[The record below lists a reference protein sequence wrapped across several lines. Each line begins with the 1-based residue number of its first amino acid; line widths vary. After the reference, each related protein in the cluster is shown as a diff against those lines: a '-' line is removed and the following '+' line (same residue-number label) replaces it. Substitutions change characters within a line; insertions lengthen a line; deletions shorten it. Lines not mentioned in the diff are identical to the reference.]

1 MDNNKYQ
8 NSNRNFRRSRRRRAD
23 SYRETISTNFNLYDK
38 SNLLHDGYILCHRT
52 QRARKKPTGVDDWK
66 VLGPLKAEEKAIS
79 EFSTALLT
87 YPKPLQYKELDY
99 DDFPPE
105 ISLYTKKT
113 IETSINLSCLPSL
126 RKGLSYSSIINAEL
140 KTEYVFP
147 EGKMDLNHYLN
158 TIPEKPP
165 QRRALISILPEPQKP
180 KPAISEPPEP
190 FEPVY
195 QVIKW
200 YDILFPYLAWNK
212 YKERKKIYREYL
224 QSLGEWNRWD
234 EDDID
239 LDEYNKTQRSRHQ
252 DIKLN
257 SQIIKYNQ
265 ERKKYWEIE
274 CKRLKKHAHEQ
285 YKIYQ
290 RDTDKFNKIKDDRY
304 QLKDTLL
311 KLSSSK
317 KGADIGLWWG
327 FILNN
332 SNLPQCFPIGQ
343 KVHTEIESKILIF
356 SLNFPDLSKL
366 EILKTKELVSSTKIV
381 PANKEEA
388 KSTLQE
394 IFFGYPVRLA
404 WEIAHGPI
412 LKNFDSVVINSIVNR
427 PDPATGQ
434 PSTICIGSVMIDL
447 NKIKTILIDKVD
459 FKETYK
465 MFKGVYNGEPN
476 DVIDTIPILTFNENE
491 NRFVE
496 GKSIA
501 ESAIGTNLA
510 TIDWQ
515 DFEHL
520 IRELFE
526 KEFGENGAEV
536 KVTRASRDKGVDA
549 IILDK
554 DPIRGGK
561 FIIQAKRYTNTVD
574 VSAVRDLFGTT
585 LNEGA
590 NRGILVTTSNYG
602 PDAYNFVKDKPLTL
616 LNGCDL
622 LSLLKKHGFDCYID
636 IQQARKIL
644 GL

>member
-1 MDNNKYQ
+1 MEEHKYQ
-8 NSNRNFRRSRRRRAD
+8 YSNRRSRRFHQGSKD
-23 SYRETISTNFNLYDK
+23 TNFDKGADFVLY
-38 SNLLHDGYILCHRT
+38 DGYILYHRT
-52 QRARKKPTGVDDWK
+52 QRARKCPTGVDEWK
-66 VLGPLKAEEKAIS
+66 VSGPLKAEEKTIS

-87 YPKPLQYKELDY
+87 YPEPLHYKGMEY
-99 DDFPPE
+99 NDFPPE
-105 ISLYTKKT
+105 INPDTKST
-113 IETSINLSCLPSL
+113 ISTSINLACLASFKRELNYPSL
-126 RKGLSYSSIINAEL
+126 INVEL
-140 KTEYVFP
+140 ETEYVFP
-147 EGKMDLNHYLN
+147 KEKINLDHYLN
-158 TIPEKPP
+158 AIPKEPP
-165 QRRALISILPEPQKP
+165 QERALISIVPEPPKP
-180 KPAISEPPEP
+180 KPAIPEPLEP
-190 FEPVY
+190 FEPEY
-195 QVIKW
+195 QTITW

-212 YKERKKIYREYL
+212 NKKNKKIRREYL
-224 QSLGEWNRWD
+224 QLLGEFNRWD
-234 EDDID
+234 EDDLDSD
-239 LDEYNKTQRSRHQ
+239 LDKYHKIQRSRQ
-252 DIKLN
+252 QGIKLN
-257 SQIIKYNQ
+257 SQITKYNQ
-265 ERKKYWEIE
+265 ERKEYWQIE
-274 CKRLKKHAHEQ
+274 CKRLKENALDQ
-285 YKIYQ
+285 YRIYQ
-290 RDTDKFNKIKDDRY
+290 RDADKFNKIQDERY
-304 QLKDTLL
+304 QLKDKLL

-317 KGADIGLWWG
+317 KGLDIGLWWD
-327 FILNN
+327 FIL
-332 SNLPQCFPIGQ
+332 SYSDLPQCLPIGQ
-343 KVHTEIESKILIF
+343 KVHADIDSKILIF

-366 EILKTKELVSSTKIV
+366 EILKTRELVTSTKTV
-381 PANKEEA
+381 FANKGEA
-388 KSTLQE
+388 KSALKE

-404 WEIAHGPI
+404 WEISHSSI

-434 PSTICIGSVMIDL
+434 PSTICIGSVMVDL
-447 NKIKTILIDKVD
+447 NQIKSILIDKVD

-465 MFKGVYNGEPN
+465 MFKGVYNGEPH
-476 DVIDTIPILTFNENE
+476 DVIDTIPVLSFNENE

-496 GKSIA
+496 GKSVV
-501 ESAIGTNLA
+501 EDVIGTNLA
-510 TIDWQ
+510 AIDWE

-574 VSAVRDLFGTT
+574 VSAVRDLYGTT

-616 LNGCDL
+616 LNGRDL

-636 IQQARKIL
+636 IQQARKML